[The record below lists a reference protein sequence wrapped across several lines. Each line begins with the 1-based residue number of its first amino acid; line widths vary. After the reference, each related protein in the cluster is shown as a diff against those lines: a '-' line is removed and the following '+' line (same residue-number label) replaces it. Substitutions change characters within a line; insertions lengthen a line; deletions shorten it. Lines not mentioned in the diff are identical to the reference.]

1 MSRKPLPIKVSTL
14 GSGAGAG
21 HLSPDDAML
30 ETQRLVAMANKRA
43 LGEMGQIVILRRHKR
58 RMNDTD
64 KILYFYEHGRWPS
77 PSEQRGD

>member
-1 MSRKPLPIKVSTL
+1 MRKPLPLRVSTL

-30 ETQRLVAMANKRA
+30 ETQRLVARANKRA
-43 LGEMGQIVILRRHKR
+43 FEEMGRLIILPRQKK

-64 KILYFYEHGRWPS
+64 KFRYLFQHGRWPS